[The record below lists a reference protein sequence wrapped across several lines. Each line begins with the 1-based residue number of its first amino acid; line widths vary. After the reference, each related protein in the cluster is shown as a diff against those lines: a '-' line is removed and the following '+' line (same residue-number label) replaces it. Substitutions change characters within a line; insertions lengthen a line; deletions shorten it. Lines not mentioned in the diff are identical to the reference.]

1 MFPLIKTV
9 IFKTKQKKMIADI
22 IMVAIDLS
30 SVCNLVDGGD
40 LSLVSFASQWKQSN
54 KIKYLLSQFVMQE
67 FICSLLML
75 SGSHKSHYFLN
86 RVGNLFALCRTNQSI
101 NKYLESK

>member
-1 MFPLIKTV
+1 
-9 IFKTKQKKMIADI
+9 MIADI

-54 KIKYLLSQFVMQE
+54 KMKYLLSQFVMQE

-75 SGSHKSHYFLN
+75 SE
-86 RVGNLFALCRTNQSI
+86 VTNLIIF
-101 NKYLESK
+101 K